1 MHKTFGSPS
10 SLVRFSDG
18 SPGSVAGLL
27 ESMPFAHISELPRID
42 REQKEGREPHDP
54 ELIQRT
60 ATLFGSYVADEPV
73 AVAWFRSEGQP
84 LISVAIG
91 GAALITSRRTSGP
104 CAVNLPSGATGI
116 LARWAE
122 LREALAEYS
131 TWLRISG
138 RLDPT
143 VVDDPSRRRETGAP
157 LTIED
162 TLTSA
167 WQDRFAWIVLA
178 SPIPTTEVR
187 ALSQTLALQIPSLR
201 SKAGNSEQY
210 AVDLEREEHRYREL
224 RRAERRGLWSV
235 HLLVGASDADATRR
249 LGALVCGSF
258 HFDWLPYTL
267 APTGGTDSLATLL
280 EQSVDDELGTSPF
293 EASTDLLAAVA
304 TPPRVEVPGVQL
316 RRRPNFDVSPE
327 TTGEVLLG
335 TILDRAGRS
344 AGSMPISHE
353 ALNRHTF
360 VCGATGS
367 GKSQTIRGLLE
378 SLSRSSGEPIHWLV
392 IEPAKAEYRGM
403 AGRLAGLV
411 EVTAIRPGI
420 ANAVAAG
427 INPLEP
433 EPGFPLQTHL
443 DLTKALFLAS
453 FEAKEPFPQVLSAA
467 LTRCYVELGWDLTLG
482 ESRRA
487 DVTPRWPTLRD
498 LQRVA
503 KDVVTKIGYGED
515 VMRDVRGFV
524 DVRISSLRHGTPG
537 RFFEGGHPLDIGQ
550 LLDRNVVLEIED
562 LGDDRDKAFL
572 MGVIIIRLVEH
583 LRLRSAR
590 EGDPGT
596 LRHLTVIEEAHRLL
610 RRPEGIGPA
619 VHAVELFASLLAEV
633 RAYGEGIVIA
643 EQIPSKLITDAVKN
657 TAIKIVHRLPALDDR
672 HAVGATMNL
681 THEQSEY
688 IVTVKPGT
696 AGVFAD
702 GMDFPSLVCMPF
714 GGDRETRDK
723 ANLDPPLADRFSVAC
738 GPDCRAK
745 PCTLRQMRTAQRCL
759 EDDARIVLWS
769 ELAVLAHILGFSAPA
784 PNDELNKRLA
794 ELDRRMRDCALA
806 HAVHRAVEVR
816 AAALWHD
823 FSPGELAEHVS
834 EVLRAMLEDPP
845 VPCGDD
851 DWRWQAGPFR
861 WNQLRS
867 MLATACEAG
876 AGRIPDSST
885 WEERYRTEIPGDSA
899 VVQLDAVNGWVDAQ
913 ETRRPAVLFG
923 AEHPSPL
930 ERAVGAGREESGWR
944 RALAKS
950 LTQAV
955 VIEKPWPQ
963 AYLAREQARGEPG
976 R

>member
-1 MHKTFGSPS
+1 MPNPHH
-10 SLVRFSDG
+10 R
-18 SPGSVAGLL
+18 SVAGLL
-27 ESMPFAHISELPRID
+27 ESMPFARISELPRIE
-42 REQKEGREPHDP
+42 RERQEGREPHDP

-60 ATLFGSYVADEPV
+60 ATLFGSYVAGQPV
-73 AVAWFRSEGQP
+73 AVAWSRSEGQP
-84 LISVAIG
+84 LISVAVG

-104 CAVNLPSGATGI
+104 CAVNLPSGGAGI
-116 LARWAE
+116 LAPPAE
-122 LREALAEYS
+122 LRAALADYS
-131 TWLRISG
+131 TWLRIAG

-143 VVDDPSRRRETGAP
+143 VVVDDPSRRRETGGP

-167 WQDRFAWIVLA
+167 WQDGFAWIVLA
-178 SPIPTTEVR
+178 SPIPTVEVR
-187 ALSQTLALQIPSLR
+187 ALSQALALQIPSLR

-235 HLLVGASDADATRR
+235 HLLVGAPDADATRR

-267 APTGGTDSLATLL
+267 APIGDTDSLATLL

-304 TPPRVEVPGVQL
+304 TPPRMEVPGVRL

-353 ALNRHTF
+353 ALNRHAL

-378 SLSRSSGEPIHWLV
+378 SLSRTSRQPIPWLV

-411 EVTAIRPGI
+411 EVTAIRPGM
-420 ANAVAAG
+420 ADAPPAG

-453 FEAKEPFPQVLSAA
+453 FEADAPFPQVLSAA

-482 ESRRA
+482 ESRQA

-503 KDVVTKIGYGED
+503 EDVVTKIGYGED
-515 VMRDVRGFV
+515 VMRNVRGLV

-550 LLDRNVVLEIED
+550 LLDQNVVLEIED

-572 MGVIIIRLVEH
+572 MGAIIIRLVEH
-583 LRLRSAR
+583 LRLRSDR
-590 EGDPGT
+590 DGDSG

-610 RRPEGIGPA
+610 RRPEGVGPA
-619 VHAVELFASLLAEV
+619 THAVELFASLLAEV

-672 HAVGATMNL
+672 QAVGTTMNL
-681 THEQSEY
+681 TDEQSEY

-702 GMDFPSLVCMPF
+702 DMDFPALVRMPF
-714 GGDRETRDK
+714 GGDRETREP
-723 ANLDPPLADRFSVAC
+723 ASLDPPLAGRFSVAC

-759 EDDARIVLWS
+759 EDDARIVLWA

-784 PNDELNKRLA
+784 PNDELDKRLA
-794 ELDRRMRDCALA
+794 GLDRRIRDCALA

-834 EVLRAMLEDPP
+834 EVLRAMLDDHSL
-845 VPCGDD
+845 PCGDD

-861 WNQLRS
+861 WNQLRA
-867 MLATACEAG
+867 MLASACKEAG

-885 WEERYRTEIPGDSA
+885 WEARYRTEIPGESA
-899 VVQLDAVNGWVDAQ
+899 AVQMDAVNGWVDAK
-913 ETRRPAVLFG
+913 ETHRPAILFG
-923 AEHPSPL
+923 AERPSPL
-930 ERAVGAGREESGWR
+930 ERAVGAGREESAWE

-950 LTQAV
+950 LVQTV

-963 AYLAREQARGEPG
+963 AYLARERARGKPSTVESRRGPE